1 MILILIFMLYIVWQF
16 IKDLAGKEL
25 DLVVI
30 AKFIFY
36 ILPSLVPLI
45 LPLTIL
51 VTSIMTFGNFSE
63 NYEFAAMKSAGISL
77 QRAMGSLIIFIVVL
91 GYTTYQFANTV
102 IPWAEFKSI
111 NLRKNLAQVKP
122 AMAIAENRFSDIGDF
137 VIKVDDKSGENSEI
151 LHDVIIHQKDPGRG
165 GNHTVIKS
173 KKGILQGGDNPNL
186 ISLVL
191 YDGNYYNEPRPN
203 NYRQRESK
211 PFVKTSFDEYILN
224 IDISELNQ
232 VDLTDESATHPYR
245 GLKTYE
251 LRIKLDSVGREYVKS
266 VDNYF
271 TVMNSRSSYSKVF
284 NDEEKVVSKNT
295 QNLRKSSS
303 NGLTESN
310 IENIDSLKK
319 IATHEDNYFIVDSLI
334 KVLPDRLQAQI
345 LTTTRSSSG
354 TIVSQIKSKEAV
366 ILNKGR
372 ILNKIELEL
381 HKKYAIGI
389 SCIVLFFVG
398 APLGAIIRKG
408 GLGLP
413 LVVSIILFLV
423 YHFFGLFA
431 GNNAETG
438 RISPFIAAWI
448 STFIMMPV
456 GVYLT
461 YRAATDQGFVNVD
474 IITEPIKKLIKFKK
488 TKT

>member
-1 MILILIFMLYIVWQF
+1 MLYIVWQF

-25 DLVVI
+25 DLVII

-77 QRAMGSLIIFIVVL
+77 QRAMGSLIIFIVIL

-102 IPWAEFKSI
+102 IPWSEFKAI
-111 NLRKNLAQVKP
+111 NLRANIKQTKP
-122 AMAIAENRFSDIGDF
+122 AMAISENKFSDFGDI
-137 VIKVDDKSGENSEI
+137 VIKVAKKEGENSEI
-151 LHDVIIHQKDPGRG
+151 LKDIIIHKKDPNRG
-165 GNHTVIKS
+165 GNRTVIKS
-173 KKGILQGGDNPNL
+173 KSGLLKGGDNPNL
-186 ISLVL
+186 ISLIL
-191 YDGNYYNEPRPN
+191 YEGNYYDEIRQT
-203 NYRQRESK
+203 NYRQRQSK

-224 IDISELNQ
+224 ID
-232 VDLTDESATHPYR
+232 
-245 GLKTYE
+245 
-251 LRIKLDSVGREYVKS
+251 
-266 VDNYF
+266 
-271 TVMNSRSSYSKVF
+271 
-284 NDEEKVVSKNT
+284 
-295 QNLRKSSS
+295 
-303 NGLTESN
+303 LTESN
-310 IENIDSLKK
+310 KSDFSEQSLTHPYKALNTNQLRFSLDSTGKQYTSNVDIYRRTMNSRIGFTNLYGDDQADGKYQNIKKPKPKSYQSDQNRIDNIDSLKA
-319 IATHEDNYFIVDSLI
+319 IAKHENNYFIIDSLI
-334 KVLPDRLQAQI
+334 AVQPRRIQAQI
-345 LTTTRSSSG
+345 LSNSKGTSG
-354 TIVSQIKSKEAV
+354 TIVSQIRSKETVITNKAQ
-366 ILNKGR
+366 ILNR
-372 ILNKIELEL
+372 IELEL

-438 RISPFIAAWI
+438 RISSFLAAWI
-448 STFIMMPV
+448 STFIMMPI
-456 GVYLT
+456 GVFLT
-461 YRAATDQGFVNVD
+461 YRAATDQGFLNVD
-474 IITEPIKKLIKFKK
+474 ILMEPFKKLFIFVKSK
-488 TKT
+488 TKK